1 MEEWVGQWWH
11 KAITRIAAA
20 PPNAERVLLA
30 DVQRSIALL
39 FRAGGGDP
47 AVRVAPAAASRHGGA
62 RRFLERVAG
71 SNQRSAQS
79 RLDPEVLALPPEIG
93 VFDQRALNHD
103 LYLWLAALAAVF
115 EPTGDWIADNRAASS
130 RALQRFAGLRS
141 RHAALVQAHLAQR
154 PLLSSLRAAAVPFEA
169 AVQAALRGEDHGALF
184 VQPEQVAPVWLWL
197 AADAPTDSESP
208 PVASSAAGAG
218 EGPDPDTEQ
227 DPTAQSEASKR
238 RRRAKRADTGE
249 ERNPLLVAPKTESVT
264 TWSEFVRLAR
274 GSDDEPDPNANA
286 AADDMDTLTLA
297 RGKQTTASRVKFDLD
312 LPSASADDRPLG
324 PGRKT
329 PEWDWRRRALLPD
342 HCAVQCLVT
351 QPQAPF
357 VPPPHLRATAH
368 RVRRRL
374 EVLRAAPRNTRAQQ
388 SGDELDLDA
397 WVRFQTEARGGVQ
410 HSDAPPI
417 YTRRERGERSLAT
430 LLLADL
436 SLSTD
441 AYATSDARV
450 IDVIRD
456 ALYVFGEALAATG
469 DAFEMLG
476 FSSVRRQHVR
486 IQHIKGFGERWGEPV
501 RARVGALKPGFYT
514 RMGAAVRDATRRL
527 AERPERQRLLL
538 VLTDGKPN
546 DLDIYEGRYG
556 LEDTRHAIQEAR
568 DAGLTPFCVTI
579 DHEAHDYLPMLFGSN
594 GYALVRQP
602 QDLTRRLT
610 QAWVTLAR

>member
-39 FRAGGGDP
+39 YRAGGGDP

-154 PLLSSLRAAAVPFEA
+154 PALSNLRAAAVPFEA

-184 VQPEQVAPVWLWL
+184 VQPGQVAPVWLWL
-197 AADAPTDSESP
+197 AADAPAQIEATPISTST
-208 PVASSAAGAG
+208 ASD
-218 EGPDPDTEQ
+218 GPDPDIEQ
-227 DPTAQSEASKR
+227 DPTAQDEASKR

-249 ERNPLLVAPKTESVT
+249 ERNPLLVAPKTESIT

-274 GSDDEPDPNANA
+274 GSDDEPDPNAQA

-374 EVLRAAPRNTRAQQ
+374 EVLRAAPRNIKAQH

-397 WVRFQTEARGGVQ
+397 WVRFQTEVRGGVQ

-417 YTRRERGERSLAT
+417 YSRRERGERSLAT

-527 AERPERQRLLL
+527 AARPERQRLLL

-602 QDLTRRLT
+602 QELTRRLT
-610 QAWVTLAR
+610 QAWITLAR

>member
-11 KAITRIAAA
+11 KAITRIAAT

-93 VFDQRALNHD
+93 VFEQRTLNHD

-154 PLLSSLRAAAVPFEA
+154 PQLSGLRAAAVPFEA

-184 VQPEQVAPVWLWL
+184 VQPGQVAPVWLWL
-197 AADAPTDSESP
+197 AADAPAQVEATPISTST
-208 PVASSAAGAG
+208 AGD
-218 EGPDPDTEQ
+218 GPDPDTEQ
-227 DPTAQSEASKR
+227 DPAAQSEASKR

-312 LPSASADDRPLG
+312 LPSASADDQPLG

-329 PEWDWRRRALLPD
+329 PEWDWRRRALLSD

-602 QDLTRRLT
+602 QELTRRLT

>member
-11 KAITRIAAA
+11 KAITRIAAT

-93 VFDQRALNHD
+93 VFDQRTLNHD

-154 PLLSSLRAAAVPFEA
+154 PQLSGLRAAAVPFEA

-184 VQPEQVAPVWLWL
+184 VQPGQVAPVWLWL
-197 AADAPTDSESP
+197 AADAPAQVEATPISTST
-208 PVASSAAGAG
+208 AGD
-218 EGPDPDTEQ
+218 GPDPDTEQ
-227 DPTAQSEASKR
+227 DPAAQSEASKR

-312 LPSASADDRPLG
+312 LPSASADDQPLG

-602 QDLTRRLT
+602 QELTRRLT

>member
-11 KAITRIAAA
+11 KAITRIAAT

-93 VFDQRALNHD
+93 VFDQRTLNHD

-154 PLLSSLRAAAVPFEA
+154 PQLSGLRAAAVPFEA

-184 VQPEQVAPVWLWL
+184 VQPGQVAPVWLWL
-197 AADAPTDSESP
+197 AADAPAQVEATPISTST
-208 PVASSAAGAG
+208 AGD
-218 EGPDPDTEQ
+218 GPDPDTEQ
-227 DPTAQSEASKR
+227 DPAAQSEASKR

-312 LPSASADDRPLG
+312 LPSASADDQPLG

-527 AERPERQRLLL
+527 AARPERQRLLL

>member
-1 MEEWVGQWWH
+1 M
-11 KAITRIAAA
+11 
-20 PPNAERVLLA
+20 
-30 DVQRSIALL
+30 
-39 FRAGGGDP
+39 
-47 AVRVAPAAASRHGGA
+47 
-62 RRFLERVAG
+62 
-71 SNQRSAQS
+71 
-79 RLDPEVLALPPEIG
+79 
-93 VFDQRALNHD
+93 
-103 LYLWLAALAAVF
+103 
-115 EPTGDWIADNRAASS
+115 
-130 RALQRFAGLRS
+130 
-141 RHAALVQAHLAQR
+141 
-154 PLLSSLRAAAVPFEA
+154 
-169 AVQAALRGEDHGALF
+169 
-184 VQPEQVAPVWLWL
+184 
-197 AADAPTDSESP
+197 
-208 PVASSAAGAG
+208 
-218 EGPDPDTEQ
+218 
-227 DPTAQSEASKR
+227 
-238 RRRAKRADTGE
+238 
-249 ERNPLLVAPKTESVT
+249 
-264 TWSEFVRLAR
+264 
-274 GSDDEPDPNANA
+274 
-286 AADDMDTLTLA
+286 
-297 RGKQTTASRVKFDLD
+297 
-312 LPSASADDRPLG
+312 
-324 PGRKT
+324 
-329 PEWDWRRRALLPD
+329 
-342 HCAVQCLVT
+342 
-351 QPQAPF
+351 
-357 VPPPHLRATAH
+357 PPPHLRATAH

-374 EVLRAAPRNTRAQQ
+374 EVLRAAPRNIKAQQ

>member
-11 KAITRIAAA
+11 KAITRIAAT

-93 VFDQRALNHD
+93 VFEQRTLNHD

-154 PLLSSLRAAAVPFEA
+154 PALSNLRAAAVPFEA

-184 VQPEQVAPVWLWL
+184 VQPEQVTPVWLWL
-197 AADAPTDSESP
+197 AADAPAQGEAT
-208 PVASSAAGAG
+208 PVSTNTASD
-218 EGPDPDTEQ
+218 GPDPDTEP
-227 DPTAQSEASKR
+227 DPNAQGEASKRR

-249 ERNPLLVAPKTESVT
+249 ERNPLLVAPKTESIT

-312 LPSASADDRPLG
+312 LPSASADDQPLG

-329 PEWDWRRRALLPD
+329 PEWDWRRRALLSD

-527 AERPERQRLLL
+527 AARPERQRLLL

-602 QDLTRRLT
+602 QELTRRLT

>member
-11 KAITRIAAA
+11 KAITRIAAT

-93 VFDQRALNHD
+93 VFDQRTLNHD

-154 PLLSSLRAAAVPFEA
+154 PQLSGLRAAAVPFEA

-184 VQPEQVAPVWLWL
+184 VQPGQVAPVWLWL
-197 AADAPTDSESP
+197 AADAPAQVEATPISTSTT
-208 PVASSAAGAG
+208 GA
-218 EGPDPDTEQ
+218 GPDPDTEQ
-227 DPTAQSEASKR
+227 DPAAQSEASKR

-312 LPSASADDRPLG
+312 LPSASADDQPLG

-527 AERPERQRLLL
+527 AARPERQRLLL

>member
-11 KAITRIAAA
+11 KAITRIAAT

-93 VFDQRALNHD
+93 VFEQRTLNHD

-154 PLLSSLRAAAVPFEA
+154 PQLSGLRAAAVPFEA

-184 VQPEQVAPVWLWL
+184 VQPGQVAPVWLWL
-197 AADAPTDSESP
+197 AADAPAQVEATPISTST
-208 PVASSAAGAG
+208 AGD
-218 EGPDPDTEQ
+218 GPDPDTEQ
-227 DPTAQSEASKR
+227 DPAAQSEASKR

-274 GSDDEPDPNANA
+274 GSDDEPDLNANA

-312 LPSASADDRPLG
+312 LPSASADDQPLG

-329 PEWDWRRRALLPD
+329 PEWDWRRRALLSD

-397 WVRFQTEARGGVQ
+397 WVRFQTQARGGVQ

-602 QDLTRRLT
+602 QELTRRLT

>member
-11 KAITRIAAA
+11 KAITRIAAT

-93 VFDQRALNHD
+93 VFEQRTLNHD

-154 PLLSSLRAAAVPFEA
+154 PQLSGLRAAAVPFEA

-184 VQPEQVAPVWLWL
+184 VQPGQVAPVWLWL
-197 AADAPTDSESP
+197 AADAPAQVEATPISTST
-208 PVASSAAGAG
+208 AGA
-218 EGPDPDTEQ
+218 GPDPDTEQ
-227 DPTAQSEASKR
+227 DPAAQSEASKR

-312 LPSASADDRPLG
+312 LPSASADDQPLG

>member
-11 KAITRIAAA
+11 KAITRIAAT

-93 VFDQRALNHD
+93 VFEQRTLNHD

-154 PLLSSLRAAAVPFEA
+154 PQLSGLRAAAVPFEA

-184 VQPEQVAPVWLWL
+184 VQPGQVAPVWLWL
-197 AADAPTDSESP
+197 AADAPAQVEATPISTST
-208 PVASSAAGAG
+208 AGD
-218 EGPDPDTEQ
+218 GPDPDTEQ
-227 DPTAQSEASKR
+227 DPAAQSEASKR

-312 LPSASADDRPLG
+312 LPSASADDQPLG

-329 PEWDWRRRALLPD
+329 PEWDWRRRALLSD

-527 AERPERQRLLL
+527 AARPERQRLLL

-610 QAWVTLAR
+610 QAWVTLVR

>member
-11 KAITRIAAA
+11 KAITRIAAT

-93 VFDQRALNHD
+93 VFEQRTLNHD

-154 PLLSSLRAAAVPFEA
+154 PQLSGLRAAAVPFEA

-184 VQPEQVAPVWLWL
+184 VQPGQVAPVWLWL
-197 AADAPTDSESP
+197 AADAPAQVEATPISTST
-208 PVASSAAGAG
+208 AGD
-218 EGPDPDTEQ
+218 GPDPDTEQ
-227 DPTAQSEASKR
+227 DPAAQSEASKR

-312 LPSASADDRPLG
+312 LPSASADDQPLG

-329 PEWDWRRRALLPD
+329 PEWNWRRRALLPD

-357 VPPPHLRATAH
+357 VPPAHLRATAH

>member
-11 KAITRIAAA
+11 KAITRIAAT

-93 VFDQRALNHD
+93 VFDQRTLNHD

-154 PLLSSLRAAAVPFEA
+154 PQLSGLRAAAVPFEA

-184 VQPEQVAPVWLWL
+184 VQPGQVTPVWLWL
-197 AADAPTDSESP
+197 AADAPAQVEATPISTST
-208 PVASSAAGAG
+208 AGD
-218 EGPDPDTEQ
+218 GPDPDTEQ

-312 LPSASADDRPLG
+312 LPSASADDQPLG

-397 WVRFQTEARGGVQ
+397 WVRFQTQARGGVQ

-527 AERPERQRLLL
+527 AARPERQRLLL

>member
-11 KAITRIAAA
+11 KAITRIAAT

-93 VFDQRALNHD
+93 VFEQRTLNHD

-154 PLLSSLRAAAVPFEA
+154 PQLSGLRAAAVPFEA

-184 VQPEQVAPVWLWL
+184 VQPGQVAPVWLWL
-197 AADAPTDSESP
+197 AADAPAQVEATPISTST
-208 PVASSAAGAG
+208 AGD
-218 EGPDPDTEQ
+218 GPDPDTEQ
-227 DPTAQSEASKR
+227 DPAAQSEASKR

-312 LPSASADDRPLG
+312 LPSASADDQPLG

-329 PEWDWRRRALLPD
+329 PEWDWRRRALLSD

-527 AERPERQRLLL
+527 TERPERQRLLL

>member
-11 KAITRIAAA
+11 KAITRIAAT

-93 VFDQRALNHD
+93 VFEQRTLNHD

-154 PLLSSLRAAAVPFEA
+154 PQLSGLRAAAVPFEA

-184 VQPEQVAPVWLWL
+184 VQPGQVAPVWLWL
-197 AADAPTDSESP
+197 AADAPAQVEATPISTST
-208 PVASSAAGAG
+208 AGD
-218 EGPDPDTEQ
+218 GPDPDTEQ

-312 LPSASADDRPLG
+312 LPSASADDQPLG

>member
-11 KAITRIAAA
+11 KAITRIAAT

-93 VFDQRALNHD
+93 VFDQRTLNHD

-154 PLLSSLRAAAVPFEA
+154 PQLSGLRAAAVPFEA

-184 VQPEQVAPVWLWL
+184 VQPGQVTPVWLWL
-197 AADAPTDSESP
+197 AADAPAQVEATPISTST
-208 PVASSAAGAG
+208 AGD
-218 EGPDPDTEQ
+218 GPDPDTEQ
-227 DPTAQSEASKR
+227 DPAAQSEASKR

-312 LPSASADDRPLG
+312 LPSASADDQPLG

-329 PEWDWRRRALLPD
+329 PEWDWRRRALLSD

-527 AERPERQRLLL
+527 AARPERQRLLL

>member
-11 KAITRIAAA
+11 KAITRIAAT

-93 VFDQRALNHD
+93 VFDQRTLNHD

-154 PLLSSLRAAAVPFEA
+154 PQLSGLRAAAVPFEA

-184 VQPEQVAPVWLWL
+184 VQPGQVAPVWLWL
-197 AADAPTDSESP
+197 AADAPAQVEATPISTST
-208 PVASSAAGAG
+208 AGD
-218 EGPDPDTEQ
+218 GPDPDTEQ
-227 DPTAQSEASKR
+227 DPTAQDEASKR

-312 LPSASADDRPLG
+312 LPSASADDQPLG

-329 PEWDWRRRALLPD
+329 PEWDWRRRALLSD

-397 WVRFQTEARGGVQ
+397 WVRFQTQARGGVQ

-514 RMGAAVRDATRRL
+514 RMGAAVRDATHRL
-527 AERPERQRLLL
+527 AARPERQRLLL

>member
-39 FRAGGGDP
+39 YRAGGGDP

-62 RRFLERVAG
+62 RRFLERMAG

-93 VFDQRALNHD
+93 VFDQHALNHD

-154 PLLSSLRAAAVPFEA
+154 PALSSLRAAAMPFEA

-197 AADAPTDSESP
+197 AADAPTQVEAT
-208 PVASSAAGAG
+208 PVSTHTAGD
-218 EGPDPDTEQ
+218 GPDPDTEP
-227 DPTAQSEASKR
+227 DPNAQGEASKR
-238 RRRAKRADTGE
+238 RRRAKRA
-249 ERNPLLVAPKTESVT
+249 
-264 TWSEFVRLAR
+264 
-274 GSDDEPDPNANA
+274 NAQA

-374 EVLRAAPRNTRAQQ
+374 EVLRAAPRNIKAQQ